1 MNEEIREECVEMSGD
16 DELLFADGFDVAII
30 GVGTRCGQRD
40 VVVYDVDLCI
50 QVLMERDGMTYE
62 DAAEF
67 ISFNTVGAW
76 VGDRTPMYVKRLF
89 S

>member
-1 MNEEIREECVEMSGD
+1 MNQEIREECVEMSGD
-16 DELLFADGFDVAII
+16 DELLFADGFDVAVI
-30 GVGTRCGQRD
+30 GVGSRCGEPD

-50 QVLMERDGMTYE
+50 QVLMERDEMTYE
-62 DAAEF
+62 EAAEF
-67 ISFNTVGAW
+67 ISYNTVGAW